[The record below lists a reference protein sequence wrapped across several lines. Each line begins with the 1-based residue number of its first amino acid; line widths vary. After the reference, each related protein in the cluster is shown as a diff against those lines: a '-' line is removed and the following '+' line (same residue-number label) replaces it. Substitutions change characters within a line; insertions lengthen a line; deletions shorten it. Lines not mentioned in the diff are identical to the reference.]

1 MHNHLICDS
10 PNHLNLICIRNHIG
24 QQSRNHPHIFF
35 KSYNI
40 RTVFHPQ
47 NRKLQKQ
54 FHLRLQKFKKIHLHL
69 VVPAATLYPRTE
81 LIEGVGG
88 PWTLEGGDL
97 VGELIGGFGIGNTD
111 VPIFVGGIWS
121 RDSVP
126 LAVSEV
132 PRGLLPSIEH
142 PDSCS

>member
-1 MHNHLICDS
+1 M
-10 PNHLNLICIRNHIG
+10 R
-24 QQSRNHPHIFF
+24 
-35 KSYNI
+35 
-40 RTVFHPQ
+40 V
-47 NRKLQKQ
+47 
-54 FHLRLQKFKKIHLHL
+54 
-69 VVPAATLYPRTE
+69 ATLYPCTK

-126 LAVSEV
+126 IAVPEV
-132 PRGLLPSIEH
+132 LRGLLPSIEH